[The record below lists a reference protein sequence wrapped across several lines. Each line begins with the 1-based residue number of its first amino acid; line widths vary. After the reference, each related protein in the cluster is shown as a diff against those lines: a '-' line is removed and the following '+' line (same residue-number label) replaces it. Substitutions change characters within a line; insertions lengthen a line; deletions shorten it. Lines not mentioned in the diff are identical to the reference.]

1 MNKLYLFIL
10 LLMFSSNSMATDSAS
25 ECATLTNE
33 RARLNCYDA
42 LSQEPMETGTPAP
55 KQFESMATPT
65 TRRPPVSQQSTNTNT
80 AIALIRCIAI
90 HRIKRCMCFPMAKRG
105 CRNHQP
111 NTLSPG
117 DVVSKPD
124 LWAAPLW
131 CRAQAYPYALKN
143 SLSSSS
149 FCSGGS
155 WDIMLRCL

>member
-25 ECATLTNE
+25 ECATLTDE

-42 LSQEPMETGTPAP
+42 LFQEPMETGTPAP

-80 AIALIRCIAI
+80 AIALIKV
-90 HRIKRCMCFPMAKRG
+90 HRNPPNKTLYVLSNG
-105 CRNHQP
+105 ETWVQTNHQP

-117 DVVSKPD
+117 DVVDLKPGFMG
-124 LWAAPLW
+124 
-131 CRAQAYPYALKN
+131 
-143 SLSSSS
+143 STFMVSSTGLS
-149 FCSGGS
+149 
-155 WDIMLRCL
+155 IRVKKLT